1 MSNARHASLQ
11 LPFETRTWKLANG
24 LVVTLMPRPALHQT
38 YAMFATRY
46 GSVDRAFVLDGQP
59 HEMPDGIAHF
69 LEHKMFEDP
78 EMDVFARFAAHGASV
93 DAYTTFDHTA
103 YYFSATGEIAR
114 HVRTLLDF
122 VQSIHLTDENVEKEK
137 GIIAQEIHMVNDHP
151 DRRAYMELLKAMYHV
166 HPVRIDIAGTVESVN
181 AITKEQLILCYET
194 FYHPSNMVLV
204 IAGGFDADEIAHVI
218 EENQAKKAFGEAPSV
233 ERLYPDEP
241 TPPVRSRHR
250 VPFSVQE
257 PRLLMGWKE
266 ANGAFGS
273 NLIEQ
278 DMAMSVLLDA
288 LFSPTS
294 AFYQSLLDEGLV
306 DKGFSAG
313 YQLSNTFGYT
323 LVGGRTP
330 DPDRLA
336 ERIQS
341 YVSRVRERGIDG
353 ESLERSRK
361 KIMGRILMSLDQNA
375 FLVRNWVTYFL
386 RGAEAFDFDDVIAV
400 LQTLTLE
407 RANARLQEHLRED
420 NLVVSAVVSS

>member
-1 MSNARHASLQ
+1 MSDARHVSLE
-11 LPFETRTWKLANG
+11 LPFETRTWRLQNG

-46 GSVDRAFVLDGQP
+46 GSVDRAFRTDGQV

-103 YYFSATGEIAR
+103 YYFSGTGEIAK
-114 HVRTLLDF
+114 HVGTLLDF

-151 DRRAYMELLKAMYHV
+151 DRRAYMELLRAMYHE
-166 HPVRIDIAGTVESVN
+166 HPVRIDIAGTVESVR
-181 AITKEQLILCYET
+181 AITKEQLLLCYDT

-218 EENQAKKAFGEAPSV
+218 EENQAKKSFKEPPAI
-233 ERLYPDEP
+233 ERLYPEEPP
-241 TPPVRSRHR
+241 TPARSRHWMHF
-250 VPFSVQE
+250 PVQQ
-257 PRLLMGWKE
+257 PRLLVGWKE

-278 DMAMSVLLDA
+278 DTAMTILLDA
-288 LFSPTS
+288 LFGPTS

-306 DKGFSAG
+306 DKGFSAN

-323 LVGGRTP
+323 LVGGNAPHP
-330 DPDRLA
+330 DVLA

-341 YVSRVRERGIDG
+341 HLARVRERGID
-353 ESLERSRK
+353 EEAFERARK
-361 KIMGRILMSLDQNA
+361 KIMGRVLMSLDQNA

-386 RGAEAFDFDDVIAV
+386 RGAEAFAFADVIAV
-400 LQTLTLE
+400 LQTMTLE
-407 RANARLQEHLRED
+407 RANARFQEHLRED
-420 NLVVSAVVSS
+420 NMVVSAVVPS